1 MTSPRLLILLSLA
14 RLCLGKIFTAPEQ
27 ITTKHYDFIVVGA
40 GTAGCVVASRL
51 TEDPT
56 VRVLV
61 IEAGGSDNGT
71 NSAVISTPMLAG
83 QGVGTIFDWNYT
95 VTHQAGLNDRAF
107 PFPRGL
113 GMGGSSSINSMIY
126 SRGPSEDF
134 DRLAS
139 VSGDAGWAWENLQ
152 KYIFW
157 NERHVPAWNNRSN
170 AGQYNPL
177 VHGRGP
183 LLTSLT
189 AIPFELDRRVLQT
202 GADHSD
208 KYPFNLDLNSGD
220 GLGVGVSSA
229 SLSLYHRLF
238 KDHPIQGW
246 LHTTVGNSARS
257 SSSSAYL
264 HPALD
269 SRSNLDLLLYTQV
282 THLTSTGA
290 TSSTFT
296 GVQVS
301 QNTDAQQYAFT
312 ATKEV
317 ILSAGA
323 VGTPQILMLSGV
335 GPKDELEKLGIESV
349 VDLPDVGRNLQDQTI
364 LGLQWEA
371 NAETL
376 SGFFNDPA
384 AYDAALARYA
394 ENKTGFAA
402 ANEVVNTLAFLR
414 LPESSPLL
422 LHGDPAAG
430 PHSPHFQF
438 AFLNTFLANWGQA
451 TPPTGNYISVAIVV
465 QSPTSRGSLNI
476 TSSSAFTYPT
486 IDPAYFTTAFDI
498 GTAVHAVKTLRA
510 FLATSAW
517 DGFLGA
523 PFPAVAALTTD
534 AAIESYVRTWAS
546 TLMHP
551 TSTAKISR
559 TTDEGG
565 VVGPDLLVKG
575 AQGVRVVDASILPF
589 APGGFPQA
597 QVYIIAE
604 RAAALIKDTWSLQ

>member
-1 MTSPRLLILLSLA
+1 
-14 RLCLGKIFTAPEQ
+14 
-27 ITTKHYDFIVVGA
+27 
-40 GTAGCVVASRL
+40 AGCVVASRL

-220 GLGVGVSSA
+220 GLGVG
-229 SLSLYHRLF
+229 
-238 KDHPIQGW
+238 W

-301 QNTDAQQYAFT
+301 QNTDGTSST
-312 ATKEV
+312 ALF

-438 AFLNTFLANWGQA
+438 AFLVRLQPNGPELA